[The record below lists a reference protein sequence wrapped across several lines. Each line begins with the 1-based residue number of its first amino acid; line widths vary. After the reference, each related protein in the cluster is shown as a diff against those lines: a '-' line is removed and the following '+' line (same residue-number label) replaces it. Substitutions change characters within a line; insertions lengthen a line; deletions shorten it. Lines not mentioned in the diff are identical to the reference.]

1 MGKEFQRGEKLWL
14 RGEQVIFVEYHG
26 NRVGGAVVVRPP
38 DETST
43 RVVPAWKLARDRAE
57 SIARANA
64 MPSSADWL

>member
-14 RGEQVIFVEYHG
+14 RGEQVGFVEYHG

-43 RVVPAWKLARDRAE
+43 RVVPA
-57 SIARANA
+57 
-64 MPSSADWL
+64 